1 MGETGGAQQDQSAGR
16 AELHGFNFLKRL
28 SLGSKLT
35 VGFAILVTLTL
46 IVVALNYAGS
56 INAVRNINRTSDLR
70 APSALASARAQANLL
85 RMLSEVRG
93 YLALGD
99 EVFKNNYEA
108 ASQAFQADLAE
119 LEKLLGTSVSG
130 GPPQASKRRLD
141 EFKVA
146 LADWQ
151 DLPQRLFNL
160 RADQLRREPALR
172 ILIAEANPVIV
183 SIVVGMKA
191 VMTTQQH
198 APPSAASIA
207 LLAEMSNFQSS
218 FYAMIAGLRGYV
230 TTKREMF
237 KYEYESNLAINDA
250 AWGKLVHERDSLQP
264 SQLPKLD
271 KVASDRE
278 KFMTLPPR
286 MFEAVEGEHA
296 REDLYLFRTE
306 AVPLAER
313 MLKLLDDIATG
324 EQSFLQ
330 SDLSQGRDEL
340 ASAQRAILIGG
351 AAAVLLGSLLAFTLR
366 STIVGPVRRLTAT
379 TERVRGGD
387 LSARAQVESEDEIGH
402 LAVSFNEMT
411 TELGNSLADLERRRK
426 KEEEAARTFRR
437 QSEYLGALHETGLG
451 LMSRLDLAELLS
463 DLITRAGKLLG
474 TEHGY
479 LYLVDPDGAA
489 IERHVGVGAYSAT
502 VGQKLGPNEGVAGR
516 VWQSGEALV
525 INDYESWEGRPAAA
539 TALEVT
545 IRAVMGVPL
554 TSSTGTI
561 GVLGMAYD
569 AASNLIFG
577 QNEVELLGR
586 FAQLA
591 SISLDNARLYAA
603 AQEAKLRAETANQQ
617 VTEQNR
623 VLHSLSNQ
631 LSKYLS
637 PQVYSSI
644 FTGQQS
650 VEISSRRKKLTIF
663 FSDIGDFTE
672 TTDSLESEELTGLL
686 NRYLTEMSK
695 IALEHGATV
704 DKYIG
709 DAIMAFFGDPETK
722 GVKEDALA
730 CVKMAI
736 AMQQRMQSLQS
747 EWMDRGIERP
757 FQLRIGIN
765 TGFCTVGNFGSED
778 RMDYT
783 LIGSEVNLAS
793 RLQSHADLGGILIA
807 HETHSLVKDAV
818 VTQELEPVRA
828 KGFAKPIRTYRVLGI
843 RQEGAD
849 SGTTLHH
856 QQQGISITLDLADMT
871 AQSKA
876 AAVQVVEEI
885 LARLK
890 R

>member
-1 MGETGGAQQDQSAGR
+1 
-16 AELHGFNFLKRL
+16 
-28 SLGSKLT
+28 
-35 VGFAILVTLTL
+35 
-46 IVVALNYAGS
+46 
-56 INAVRNINRTSDLR
+56 
-70 APSALASARAQANLL
+70 
-85 RMLSEVRG
+85 
-93 YLALGD
+93 
-99 EVFKNNYEA
+99 
-108 ASQAFQADLAE
+108 
-119 LEKLLGTSVSG
+119 
-130 GPPQASKRRLD
+130 
-141 EFKVA
+141 
-146 LADWQ
+146 
-151 DLPQRLFNL
+151 
-160 RADQLRREPALR
+160 
-172 ILIAEANPVIV
+172 
-183 SIVVGMKA
+183 
-191 VMTTQQH
+191 
-198 APPSAASIA
+198 
-207 LLAEMSNFQSS
+207 
-218 FYAMIAGLRGYV
+218 
-230 TTKREMF
+230 
-237 KYEYESNLAINDA
+237 
-250 AWGKLVHERDSLQP
+250 
-264 SQLPKLD
+264 
-271 KVASDRE
+271 
-278 KFMTLPPR
+278 
-286 MFEAVEGEHA
+286 
-296 REDLYLFRTE
+296 
-306 AVPLAER
+306 
-313 MLKLLDDIATG
+313 
-324 EQSFLQ
+324 
-330 SDLSQGRDEL
+330 
-340 ASAQRAILIGG
+340 
-351 AAAVLLGSLLAFTLR
+351 
-366 STIVGPVRRLTAT
+366 
-379 TERVRGGD
+379 
-387 LSARAQVESEDEIGH
+387 
-402 LAVSFNEMT
+402 
-411 TELGNSLADLERRRK
+411 
-426 KEEEAARTFRR
+426 
-437 QSEYLGALHETGLG
+437 
-451 LMSRLDLAELLS
+451 
-463 DLITRAGKLLG
+463 
-474 TEHGY
+474 
-479 LYLVDPDGAA
+479 
-489 IERHVGVGAYSAT
+489 
-502 VGQKLGPNEGVAGR
+502 
-516 VWQSGEALV
+516 
-525 INDYESWEGRPAAA
+525 
-539 TALEVT
+539 VT

-876 AAVQVVEEI
+876 AAVQAVEEI